1 MNAADDEPESP
12 NVNSRQGASTED
24 ATPSGTA
31 GEAEQNPENTYMG
44 VVSPRRWVV
53 SISPGD
59 WSRLVDY
66 VHSQA
71 RLSVEDSEDLVQQAL
86 ADISTGDLD
95 PDEPVEDMLPWV
107 AAILRFRSLHV
118 LRYLRR
124 FEELSTDQPVPNVSG
139 PFAAAEMIQ
148 LREDLKAALL
158 QLPADQ
164 REAVVLHDCCG
175 WSDAEIAD
183 LVGVSPATIR
193 QRRAVDDLQRVALR
207 QVVLAKAR
215 LGKGI

>member
-1 MNAADDEPESP
+1 
-12 NVNSRQGASTED
+12 
-24 ATPSGTA
+24 
-31 GEAEQNPENTYMG
+31 
-44 VVSPRRWVV
+44 
-53 SISPGD
+53 
-59 WSRLVDY
+59 
-66 VHSQA
+66 
-71 RLSVEDSEDLVQQAL
+71 
-86 ADISTGDLD
+86 
-95 PDEPVEDMLPWV
+95 
-107 AAILRFRSLHV
+107 
-118 LRYLRR
+118 
-124 FEELSTDQPVPNVSG
+124 
-139 PFAAAEMIQ
+139 MIQ